1 MGPYQR
7 ESCVRQTI
15 PSGTVR
21 KSSAQLLTINPHS
34 APALTE
40 RKFSMFTLLWTLL
53 CGSLIGWVA
62 GIIMNQP
69 GTTLRNIVVGIV
81 GSALGRFLFSLIGFY
96 ATAGLADVI
105 VSIIGACVLLALVH
119 WIDIKTR

>member
-1 MGPYQR
+1 
-7 ESCVRQTI
+7 
-15 PSGTVR
+15 
-21 KSSAQLLTINPHS
+21 
-34 APALTE
+34 
-40 RKFSMFTLLWTLL
+40 MFTLLWTLL